1 MSMQHPNRFGCIMSH
16 DYRYTASMST
26 TASPM
31 SFVYSHVSSH
41 SSNMRTTN
49 PSPTAITG
57 QSSST
62 CISSPRGGG
71 GGWLHPEVTLQYAFW
86 RRATEGMISGK
97 VELREDVHHSV
108 PCVSVELPLVYD
120 HVDHIG
126 DTGWRH
132 RLPRVV
138 AQPRRGP
145 LVLGGSIMK
154 LRSSAPTYAFWRRA
168 TEGMISG
175 KAELR
180 EDVHH
185 SVPCVSVELPLVY
198 DHSIT
203 LGTLVGATDF
213 HAWSPS
219 HAVAHWFWGGS
230 IRKLRSSAPT
240 YAFWR
245 RATEGMISGKAEL
258 REDIHHS
265 VPCVSV
271 ELPLVYDHVDHI
283 GDTGWRH
290 RLPRV
295 VAQPRRGPL
304 VVVVQ
309 LTVDG
314 QDHDTTVVGGHRDS
328 GWTFGFTRTYR
339 VFYISD
345 FKQLHPNSNP
355 KLRVLIILGIHNFG
369 YKFR

>member
-1 MSMQHPNRFGCIMSH
+1 
-16 DYRYTASMST
+16 
-26 TASPM
+26 
-31 SFVYSHVSSH
+31 
-41 SSNMRTTN
+41 
-49 PSPTAITG
+49 
-57 QSSST
+57 
-62 CISSPRGGG
+62 
-71 GGWLHPEVTLQYAFW
+71 
-86 RRATEGMISGK
+86 MISGK

-145 LVLGGSIMK
+145 LVLGGSIM
-154 LRSSAPTYAFWRRA
+154 
-168 TEGMISG
+168 
-175 KAELR
+175 
-180 EDVHH
+180 
-185 SVPCVSVELPLVY
+185 
-198 DHSIT
+198 
-203 LGTLVGATDF
+203 
-213 HAWSPS
+213 
-219 HAVAHWFWGGS
+219 
-230 IRKLRSSAPT
+230 KLRSSAPT